1 MPITF
6 ENFEEKKQAFA
17 EATTNGTE
25 EEQKQAL
32 NNMLEA
38 LANDTRGQVL
48 NEVNANMSDNL
59 ALQSRG
65 QNVLTNEETSF
76 YNAVIEEG
84 GFKEKDTL
92 PKTTQERIFEDI
104 VNDFPLLQAIGI
116 QNLGAVTEF
125 IYSNDPTG
133 QSVWGDLFGGIQGQ
147 LNATFRKEKITQL
160 KLTAFVPIAK
170 DMLKL
175 GPAWV
180 ERYVR
185 TIIVEAMRAGLERGY
200 VAGRGSAQSEPIGL
214 LKQVDKDNG
223 AVTDKESAGTLTFK
237 PGRTTINELKG
248 VVKKLSERIKSDGE
262 VAKRPRR
269 VAGKIVMVTN
279 PFDTFD
285 IQANATVQAANGVYT
300 TNLPFN
306 PTMTESVFVPQ
317 GKVLFFVKDEY
328 IAAVGGGVEVKRY
341 TETLA
346 LDDADV
352 FIAKQFAT
360 GKPKDNNAAQ
370 VYDLNVDISD
380 DDDNTQPSEPEET
393 PGA

>member
-1 MPITF
+1 MTIKF
-6 ENFEEKKQAFA
+6 NNFEEKKQAFA
-17 EATTNGTE
+17 AATKSGTE
-25 EEQKQAL
+25 EEQSQAL
-32 NNMLEA
+32 NTMLEA
-38 LANDTRGQVL
+38 LATDVRGQIL
-48 NEVNANMSDNL
+48 NEVNMQNADAMVMS
-59 ALQSRG
+59 QRG
-65 QNVLTNEETSF
+65 QNVLTSEETKF
-76 YNAVIEEG
+76 FNAVIEEG
-84 GFKEKDTL
+84 GFKDTDTL

-104 VNDFPLLQAIGI
+104 TNNHPLLSAIGI

-133 QSVWGDLFGGIQGQ
+133 QAVWGPLFGDIKGQ
-147 LNATFRKEKITQL
+147 LNATFRKEKIEQL

-185 TIIVEAMRAGLERGY
+185 TIIAEAMTVGLERGY
-200 VAGRGSAQSEPIGL
+200 VEGGGPSQNEPIGL
-214 LKQVDKDNG
+214 LKEVGTNG

-248 VVKKLSERIKSDGE
+248 VVKKLAERLKSDGT
-262 VAKRPRR
+262 VAERPRN

-285 IQANATVQAANGVYT
+285 IQANATVQTASGVYT

-306 PTMTESVFVPQ
+306 PIMTESVFIPR
-317 GKVLFFVKDEY
+317 GKALFFVKDEY
-328 IAAVGGGVEVKRY
+328 VAAVGGGVEVKRY

-346 LDDADV
+346 LEDADL

-370 VYDLNVDISD
+370 LYDLDVDISND
-380 DDDNTQPSEPEET
+380 SEPGGVE
-393 PGA
+393 G